1 MPVCSLYILKT
12 DVLTIA
18 LYIEVV
24 LAWKQGDNKVDLARI
39 MGVYSHMLLK
49 EILTVYESLDS
60 PHANAKDLSQLF
72 IENRDTEILYKTIKG
87 ERGETDFIKIKICGR
102 KGKSNNGNAPT
113 IGILGR
119 LGGVGT
125 RPNKIG
131 FVSDGDGAVAALAA
145 ALKLN
150 KMQKHGD
157 VLEGDVIIC
166 THICPDAPV
175 QEHKPVSF
183 MGSPIDMEMMNK
195 LEVDSEMDAILSID
209 TTKGNRIINRRGIA
223 ISPTIMQG
231 YILPVSD
238 DLLDILSDTSGVLP
252 QVLPAVLQDITPY
265 GNGLHHI
272 NSIFQPA
279 VATESPVVGVAITT
293 ETTISGS
300 ATGASHANDVE
311 LAARFSVEVAKQ
323 FTLGECRFFDAEEF
337 VRLIELYGSLIHF
350 QK

>member
-1 MPVCSLYILKT
+1 
-12 DVLTIA
+12 
-18 LYIEVV
+18 
-24 LAWKQGDNKVDLARI
+24 
-39 MGVYSHMLLK
+39 MLLK
-49 EILTVYESLDS
+49 EILTVYELLDS
-60 PHANAKDLSQLF
+60 PHANAKDLSELF
-72 IENRDTEILYKTIKG
+72 YENKDTEILYKTIKG
-87 ERGETDFIKIKICGR
+87 EQGKTDFIKVKICGR
-102 KGKSNNGNAPT
+102 KGKSNGGDVQT

-150 KMQKHGD
+150 KMQMHGD
-157 VLEGDVIIC
+157 ILDGDVIIC
-166 THICPDAPV
+166 THICPDAPI

-183 MGSPIDMEMMNK
+183 MGSPINMEMMNK

-223 ISPTIMQG
+223 ISPTIKQG

-238 DLLDILSDTSGVLP
+238 DLLDILSDTTGMLP
-252 QVLPAVLQDITPY
+252 QVLPAALQDITPY
-265 GNGLHHI
+265 GNGLNHI

-300 ATGASHANDVE
+300 ATGASHSSDVE
-311 LAARFSVEVAKQ
+311 LAARFCIEVAKR
-323 FTLGECRFFDAEEF
+323 FTKGECCFFDTGEF
-337 VRLIELYGSLIHF
+337 DRLIELYGKLIHF